1 MRGPPFL
8 RFLPSL
14 RSRPAPLWLRRLGWM
29 VALWAGGV
37 ATLFLVASLIRF
49 IMHAAGMR

>member
-1 MRGPPFL
+1 MKR
-8 RFLPSL
+8 
-14 RSRPAPLWLRRLGWM
+14 LWTRRLGWL

-37 ATLFLVASLIRF
+37 LTLYLVASLIRL

>member
-1 MRGPPFL
+1 MKKP
-8 RFLPSL
+8 
-14 RSRPAPLWLRRLGWM
+14 WLRRLGWL

-37 ATLFLVASLIRF
+37 LSLWLVAGLIRL